1 MQSLLGFDFLI
12 NKHPGLHTLSAKTCQ
27 YITGL
32 SNLYGMLQLLLWLC
46 LRLRPPTDSCK
57 EGQLSR
63 YGVKFPL
70 NAWHCLQQLEL
81 PFLSAQ
87 TCPAWFLGPCWRC
100 SCLLHRMYICLYFL
114 LVTGFHR
121 DARRGIP
128 VSWKTWKIAS
138 WRGDEHLQHTPSS
151 VWCREGSGV
160 GPKMACV
167 AANTCCQVW
176 GAWSVPNFVFL

>member
-1 MQSLLGFDFLI
+1 MRKINDLVSGKPSNREGLWAMTNKQASGIGHTLSASACFSIFRLTKIMQSLLGFDFLI

-46 LRLRPPTDSCK
+46 LRLRPPTDSCQ

-87 TCPAWFLGPCWRC
+87 TCPVWSLGPCWRC

-114 LVTGFHR
+114 LVTGFY
-121 DARRGIP
+121 P
-128 VSWKTWKIAS
+128 VCLVTTVSWPMRSLPLI
-138 WRGDEHLQHTPSS
+138 G
-151 VWCREGSGV
+151 
-160 GPKMACV
+160 
-167 AANTCCQVW
+167 
-176 GAWSVPNFVFL
+176 